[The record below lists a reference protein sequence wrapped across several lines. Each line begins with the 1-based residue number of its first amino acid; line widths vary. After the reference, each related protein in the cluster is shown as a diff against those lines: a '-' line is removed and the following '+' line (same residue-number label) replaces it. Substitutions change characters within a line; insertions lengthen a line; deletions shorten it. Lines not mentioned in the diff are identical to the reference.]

1 MSKFSRKR
9 KRSLLC
15 LNKSK
20 RMFSNKLHKKKKNKS
35 QRKSQRKKKRIKMRK
50 SLCNS
55 KENSSMIGTK
65 PLEMPTTCPYLTL
78 RRKRKRLKSKPSKMR
93 SLHSKKKCQKRR
105 RFLSHL
111 QNKLKQSR
119 SQSSSPKHN
128 PRKSLSQLRHL

>member
-35 QRKSQRKKKRIKMRK
+35 LRKLQRKKKRIKMRK
-50 SLCNS
+50 SRCNS

-78 RRKRKRLKSKPSKMR
+78 RRRKKRLKSKP
-93 SLHSKKKCQKRR
+93 
-105 RFLSHL
+105 
-111 QNKLKQSR
+111 
-119 SQSSSPKHN
+119 
-128 PRKSLSQLRHL
+128 